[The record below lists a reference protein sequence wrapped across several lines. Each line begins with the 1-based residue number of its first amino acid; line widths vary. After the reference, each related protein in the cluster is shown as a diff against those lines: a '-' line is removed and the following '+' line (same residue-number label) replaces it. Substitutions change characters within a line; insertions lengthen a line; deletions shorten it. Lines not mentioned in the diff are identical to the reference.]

1 MMFAINNREDL
12 ENLNELVSLQNQ
24 VKVVRLQNKLG
35 EQNFHE
41 DMTKVF
47 EPLTDTLKKTSEN
60 ITKTITENSI
70 NNNKAIEDLNEKIL
84 EMMNDKGMIAPYL
97 TSSLVEA
104 FKKDNKSQFRLR
116 KDPNSTKLNDFLIHG
131 SIPVT
136 IFSNMI
142 TFRDTNKTFR
152 LEGDLLKVI
161 TNYKFNVD
169 HSSTQDKKLIYEFA
183 KEMNY
188 DTKSTGRPSA
198 RHTSIIKILESP
210 AIMASGI
217 SKTIFLSSDPDELC
231 ERLKL
236 LLQEKNAGNNSE
248 IINEEIIVIVDK
260 LLEYRCIN
268 KKQHKQI
275 LIKCN
280 LINKQN

>member
-1 MMFAINNREDL
+1 MVEDL
-12 ENLNELVSLQNQ
+12 EKLDEAVSLQKQ
-24 VKVVRLQNKLG
+24 VQEVRLQNKLG
-35 EQNFHE
+35 DQNYHE
-41 DMTKVF
+41 DINKFFKPMTD
-47 EPLTDTLKKTSEN
+47 ELKKTSEK
-60 ITKTITENSI
+60 ITRTLTENSI
-70 NNNKAIEDLNEKIL
+70 DNNKAIENLNEKIL
-84 EMMNDKGMIAPYL
+84 ELMDDKCLIAPYL
-97 TSSLVEA
+97 VSSLVEV

-116 KDPNSTKLNDFLIHG
+116 KDPNSTKMNDFLIHG
-131 SIPVT
+131 TIPVT

-142 TFRDTNKTFR
+142 TFRDSNKSFR

-161 TNYKFNVD
+161 TNHKFNVN
-169 HSSTQDKKLIYEFA
+169 HSSPQDKKLIYEFA

-188 DTKSTGRPSA
+188 DTKSTGRPST

-248 IINEEIIVIVDK
+248 IINEEIVVIVDK